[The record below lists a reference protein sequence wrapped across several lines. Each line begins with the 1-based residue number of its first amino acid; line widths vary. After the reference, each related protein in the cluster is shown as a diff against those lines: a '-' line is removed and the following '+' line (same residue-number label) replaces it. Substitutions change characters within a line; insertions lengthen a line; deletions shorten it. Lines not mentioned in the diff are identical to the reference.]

1 MTTGAVVRAAAQLGL
16 VYALIGVV
24 GTVVLALLSGGI
36 DSSMWLPAVVLAVS
50 LFVAAAIVV
59 VFARIAVG
67 WLEGRIREPA
77 TVAIM
82 LAAGLV
88 LLSGVLTVPSLGGWA
103 IGLAAVMALA
113 THLVLTREWT

>member
-67 WLEGRIREPA
+67 WLEGRIREPE

-88 LLSGVLTVPSLGGWA
+88 LLSGVLTVPSLGVWA
-103 IGLAAVMALA
+103 IALAAVMALA

>member
-1 MTTGAVVRAAAQLGL
+1 MTTWAVVRAAAQLGL
-16 VYALIGVV
+16 VYALVGVAA
-24 GTVVLALLSGGI
+24 TVALAVLSGGL
-36 DSSMWLPAVVLAVS
+36 DASVVLPAVVLAVA

-59 VFARIAVG
+59 VFARVAVG
-67 WLEGRIREPA
+67 WLEGRVREPG

-88 LLSGVLTVPSLGGWA
+88 LLSGVLTVPSLGVWA

-113 THLVLTREWT
+113 THVVLTREWA